1 MHGIG
6 QEASCKQWKGDIANQ
21 YIGKSFLEPEFHA
34 NIEQDQHG
42 NVNDDWRAP
51 IWTREG
57 GYLWDVDAQVYEM
70 VI

>member
-1 MHGIG
+1 MTTTTRKTMTAA
-6 QEASCKQWKGDIANQ
+6 QMAWNVKKGFAW
-21 YIGKSFLEPEFHA
+21 F
-34 NIEQDQHG
+34 EQDQHG

-70 VI
+70 VL